1 MRYNPATREL
11 SRHEGLPIHSIT
23 FDSFIFRHTTP
34 QKLPVHLSQ
43 LLMYFK
49 KLSAQYDTT
58 FPLKLSA
65 QYGTTFP

>member
-1 MRYNPATREL
+1 
-11 SRHEGLPIHSIT
+11 
-23 FDSFIFRHTTP
+23 
-34 QKLPVHLSQ
+34 VHLSQ

-65 QYGTTFP
+65 QYVTTFP